1 MDSKQFKKVYEYLE
15 NDKYFYVLVEK
26 SKQMGMTDNKAKLI
40 KEIRNLQPD
49 KDFLRINV
57 DITKVGYCSFK
68 SVPKNGKSNSYMLRE
83 SIVNELSGKLC
94 LPISILVP
102 NKDLLFFPIQ
112 KIISQEERLKV
123 NLANRAYNMKVKEV
137 EFATKKTPK
146 KIVEWAVDNK
156 KKLDK
161 NATKYEKS
169 LYNSLRKTFK
179 KRIKVQ
185 NPYLINGHLY
195 YADIAIPSLKLIIEV
210 DGGYHNTKEQKLK
223 DKQRDHDFKSIGYTT
238 LRYTNE
244 QVVSREGRKNII
256 QEILSYKSK

>member
-1 MDSKQFKKVYEYLE
+1 MDSKQFKQVYEYLG
-15 NDKYFYVLVEK
+15 NDKCFYVLVKK
-26 SKQMGMTDNKAKLI
+26 SKQMVTTDNKMRLI
-40 KEIRNLQPD
+40 KELEKLKQN

-57 DITKVGYCSFK
+57 NVAKVGYCSLQNVTNR
-68 SVPKNGKSNSYMLRE
+68 SKSNSYMLSE
-83 SIVNELSGKLC
+83 SIVNKLSNKICIPLGTL
-94 LPISILVP
+94 LS
-102 NKDLLFFPIQ
+102 NKDLLLFPIK
-112 KIISQEERLKV
+112 KIVSQEERLKV

-146 KIVEWAVDNK
+146 KLVEWAVDNK

-195 YADIAIPSLKLIIEV
+195 YADISIPSLKLIIEV
-210 DGGYHNTKEQKLK
+210 DGGYHNTEEQKTK
-223 DKQRDHDFKSIGYTT
+223 DKKRDEDFKSIGYTT

-244 QVVSREGRKNII
+244 QVESRECRKNIV

>member
-1 MDSKQFKKVYEYLE
+1 MDSKQFKQVYKYLG
-15 NDKYFYVLVEK
+15 NDNCFYVLVKK
-26 SKQMGMTDNKAKLI
+26 SKQKVTTDNQMKLA
-40 KEIRNLQPD
+40 KEIEKLKQN

-57 DITKVGYCSFK
+57 NIAKVGYCSLQNVTNR
-68 SVPKNGKSNSYMLRE
+68 SKSNSYMLRE
-83 SIVNELSGKLC
+83 SIVDKLSNKIGIPLGT
-94 LPISILVP
+94 LLSQ
-102 NKDLLFFPIQ
+102 KDLLLFPIQ
-112 KIISQEERLKV
+112 KIVAQEERLKV
-123 NLANRAYNMKVKEV
+123 NLANRSYNLKVKEV

-146 KIVEWAVDNK
+146 KLVEWAVDNK

-195 YADIAIPSLKLIIEV
+195 YADISIPSLKLIIEV
-210 DGGYHNTKEQKLK
+210 DGGYHNTEEQKSK
-223 DKQRDHDFKSIGYTT
+223 DKQRDEDFKSIGYNT

-244 QVVSREGRKNII
+244 QVANRECRKNIV
-256 QEILSYKSK
+256 QKILSYKSK

>member
-1 MDSKQFKKVYEYLE
+1 MDSKQFKKVYEYLG
-15 NDKYFYVLVEK
+15 NDKCFYVLVEK
-26 SKQMGMTDNKAKLI
+26 SKQMGMTDNKTKLI

-57 DITKVGYCSFK
+57 NITKVGYCSLK
-68 SVPKNGKSNSYMLRE
+68 SVPKKGKSNSYMLRE
-83 SIVNELSGKLC
+83 SIVDKLSNKIGIPLGT
-94 LPISILVP
+94 LLSQ
-102 NKDLLFFPIQ
+102 KDLLLFPIQ
-112 KIISQEERLKV
+112 KIVAQEERFKV
-123 NLANRAYNMKVKEV
+123 NLANRAYNLKVKEV

-146 KIVEWAVDNK
+146 KLVEWAVDNK

-161 NATKYEKS
+161 KATKYEKS

-210 DGGYHNTKEQKLK
+210 DGGYHNTKEQKAK
-223 DKQRDHDFKSIGYTT
+223 DKQRDEDFKSIGYTT

-244 QVVSREGRKNII
+244 QIESREGRKNIV
-256 QEILSYKSK
+256 QEILSYKTK